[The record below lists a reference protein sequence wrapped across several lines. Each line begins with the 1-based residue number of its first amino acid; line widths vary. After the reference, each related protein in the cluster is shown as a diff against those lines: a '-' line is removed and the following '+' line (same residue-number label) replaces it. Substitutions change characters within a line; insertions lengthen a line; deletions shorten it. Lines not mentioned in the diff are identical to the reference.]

1 MKLLYHASL
10 GPGTTSVQRLQ
21 AFQQLEG
28 VEAIGQDTLERM
40 GEAVTL
46 VQRLR
51 WRSGWPLDAH
61 HENQRLVA
69 AVAAQK
75 PDVVLV
81 DNSKVLHRAT
91 LRQLRKMGVGKLVY
105 YTPDDVM
112 NPLNLKWPLLWSL
125 PEWDVFFTTKTFN
138 MPELKARGVRN
149 PCLVGKAYDPLL
161 HRPLSREQ
169 AGGEFERF
177 DLVFIGAC
185 ESQRKASL
193 NALCEAGLSVVVY
206 GGDLGRWNPRELHP
220 ALHSRPGVFGE
231 AYVQA
236 LHHGKL
242 ALGFLRKMNRDQI
255 TQRSMEITA
264 MARPMLAEKTAEHD
278 AHFVDGV
285 EYAGFGSDD
294 ELINLARRLLANPAA
309 CAAMGARARAR
320 CLASGYSVMDR
331 ARQMVAAMR

>member
-10 GPGTTSVQRLQ
+10 GEGTTSLQRLQ
-21 AFQQLEG
+21 AFQRLEG
-28 VEAIGQDTLERM
+28 VEAIGHDTGERM
-40 GEAVTL
+40 GGPLTFY
-46 VQRLR
+46 QRLR
-51 WRSGWPLDAH
+51 WRLGWPLDRH
-61 HENQRLVA
+61 RENQRLLA
-69 AVAAQK
+69 KAAQEK

-91 LRQLRKMGVGKLVY
+91 MRQLRRMGVRRLVY

-112 NPLNLKWPLLWSL
+112 NPLNLKWPLRRSL

-138 MPELKARGVRN
+138 IGELKARSVRN

-161 HRPLSREQ
+161 HRPLTREQ
-169 AGGEFERF
+169 AGEEFERF

-185 ESQRKASL
+185 ESERRDSL
-193 NALCEAGLSVVVY
+193 NALCEAGFSVVVY

-278 AHFVDGV
+278 AHFVDGE
-285 EYAGFGSDD
+285 EYAGFRSDD
-294 ELINLARRLLANPAA
+294 ELVALARRMLADPAA
-309 CAAMGARARAR
+309 RAAMGASARAR
-320 CLASGYSVMDR
+320 CLSSGYSVMDR
-331 ARQMVAAMR
+331 AQQMVAAMQ